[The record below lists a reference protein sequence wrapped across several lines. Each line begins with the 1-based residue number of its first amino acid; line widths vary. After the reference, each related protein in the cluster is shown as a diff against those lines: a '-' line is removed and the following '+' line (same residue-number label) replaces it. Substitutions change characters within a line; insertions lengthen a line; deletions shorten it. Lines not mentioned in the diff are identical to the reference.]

1 MNERA
6 DRSGGATPGGDRT
19 HRVPVL
25 VVGGSLVGLSTS
37 VFLGRLG
44 VRHTLVERHTGTSI
58 HPRGRGNNVRTME
71 IFRVAGTEPDIRRA
85 AATLADNHG
94 ILQTPT
100 LVGDAGEWL
109 FKQID
114 AGGGLARF
122 SPSSW
127 CLCSQNDLEPELL
140 THATNLG
147 GDVRFGTELLSF
159 EADAEGVTAIVKSRE
174 TGEHTTIR
182 ADYMVAADGPRSPV
196 REQLGIGQ
204 SGPGDLFHN
213 VSITFRSRRLA
224 DVVGERRFIVCYLTD
239 ENADGALLPV
249 DNRENWVFHA
259 PWHPEQGET
268 VEDFTDERCA
278 AHIRRAIGDP
288 DLDVEITGKA
298 PWHAAQRVARS
309 YRSGRVLLAGDSAHE
324 MSPTGAFGSNT
335 GIQDAH
341 NLAWKLAA
349 VLEGWAGEALLD
361 TYDTERRP
369 VAEATSARAAARSV
383 EHSHPGFAPPPVM
396 GGGGPGAAGGPDGAP
411 GAAPGAGPDG
421 VPGAGPGGGFGGG
434 SGGVPGAG
442 PGGLSGAGSVAG
454 SGVGLAGGPGGSVG
468 AGAGGAPG
476 AGSGGVSGAGSDGLP
491 GAGSGGVPGGPVA
504 GAGSGVGF
512 DGGPGGGFGGGSG
525 GVPGAG
531 PGGLSGAGSVAGP
544 GGSGGAGSGA
554 GFAGGPGG
562 SSGGV
567 PGGAPGAGSGGRP
580 GGMPG
585 ASGPGGRPG
594 GRPGGGPQRG
604 ILNVALGYRYPQ
616 GAVVGADAASPVVPE
631 GLDLTGAPGSR
642 APHLWLRQGDA
653 RVSTLD
659 LYEDS
664 LVLLS
669 DAAQPTGWHEAATR
683 VAAELRVPLKPYR
696 VGGTP
701 EADLVPDDEETDWA
715 RAHGVTRGG
724 AVLIRPDGF
733 VAWRSPGPAPDP
745 ESMLRQVVGTV
756 LART

>member
-6 DRSGGATPGGDRT
+6 DRSGGAAPGGGA

-44 VRHTLVERHTGTSI
+44 IRHTLVERHAGTSI

-71 IFRVAGTEPDIRRA
+71 LFRVSGTEPDIRKA
-85 AATLADNHG
+85 AATLAENHG
-94 ILQTPT
+94 IFQTPT

-109 FKQID
+109 FKEMD

-147 GDVRFGTELLSF
+147 GDLRFGTELLSF
-159 EADAEGVTAIVKSRE
+159 ESDAEGVTAIVKSRE

-224 DVVGERRFIVCYLTD
+224 DVVGDRRFIVCYLTSED
-239 ENADGALLPV
+239 ADGALLPV

-268 VEDFTDERCA
+268 LEDFTDQRCA
-278 AHIRRAIGDP
+278 DHIRRAIGDP
-288 DLDVEITGKA
+288 GLDVEITGKA

-349 VLEGWAGEALLD
+349 VLEGWAGDGLLD
-361 TYDTERRP
+361 TYDAERRP
-369 VAEATSARAAARSV
+369 VAEATSARAAGRSV
-383 EHSHPGFAPPPVM
+383 EHSHPGFAPPPGM
-396 GGGGPGAAGGPDGAP
+396 GGAGPAGGPP
-411 GAAPGAGPDG
+411 AG
-421 VPGAGPGGGFGGG
+421 GP
-434 SGGVPGAG
+434 P
-442 PGGLSGAGSVAG
+442 
-454 SGVGLAGGPGGSVG
+454 AGGPGGG
-468 AGAGGAPG
+468 PAGGPPAG
-476 AGSGGVSGAGSDGLP
+476 GSGGGPA
-491 GAGSGGVPGGPVA
+491 GGPPA
-504 GAGSGVGF
+504 
-512 DGGPGGGFGGGSG
+512 GGPGGG
-525 GVPGAG
+525 P
-531 PGGLSGAGSVAGP
+531 
-544 GGSGGAGSGA
+544 
-554 GFAGGPGG
+554 AGGPGG
-562 SSGGV
+562 
-567 PGGAPGAGSGGRP
+567 PPAG
-580 GGMPG
+580 
-585 ASGPGGRPG
+585 GPGGGPAGGPG
-594 GRPGGGPQRG
+594 GGNAGGPTGGPGGGPGGGPQRG

-616 GAVVGADAASPVVPE
+616 GAVVGADPGTPVVPE

-642 APHLWLRQGDA
+642 APHLWLRRSDDSGA
-653 RVSTLD
+653 RISTLD

-669 DAAQPTGWHEAATR
+669 DAAQPTGWHEAATHL
-683 VAAELRVPLKPYR
+683 AADMRVPLKSYR

-701 EADLVPDDEETDWA
+701 EADLTPDDDATDWA
-715 RAHGVTRGG
+715 KAHGVTRGG
-724 AVLIRPDGF
+724 AVLVRPDGF